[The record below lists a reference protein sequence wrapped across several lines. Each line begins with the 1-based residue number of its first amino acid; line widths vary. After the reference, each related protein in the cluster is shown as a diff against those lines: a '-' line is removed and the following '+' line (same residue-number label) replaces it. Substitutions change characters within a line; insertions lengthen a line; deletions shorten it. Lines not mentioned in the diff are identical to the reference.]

1 MTQITLV
8 HRLDELTELE
18 RYIEQLKVE
27 AEAIK
32 SIIKDEM
39 TARDVEQLVVGDY
52 VVRFTSCLTQRFDT
66 KRFKE
71 EMGTEIYKRFTREVE
86 SKRFSISH

>member
-18 RYIEQLKVE
+18 RYIDQLKLE
-27 AEAIK
+27 AEAIR
-32 SIIKDEM
+32 STIKDEM
-39 TARDVEQLVVGDY
+39 SARDVEELVAGDY
-52 VVRFTSCLTQRFDT
+52 VVRFISVSSSRFDT

-71 EMGTEIYKRFTREVE
+71 EMGERLYKEYTREVE